1 MRKLTLVPLL
11 LVLFMCVTAF
21 RCGTCDPPNCT
32 EVIVCDNTGWDCHVE
47 RRRRHFSPDSQT
59 TASEMSEYVGVLDL
73 ANPWQPD
80 TYRPSQMTIKFVDSS
95 GQNSMQTFS
104 LSPAPENVTA
114 NILRFDNETT
124 PFAFVFDDP
133 AAVSNFVNTAPT
145 AENSEWDEIMTF
157 DFAVTQVD
165 CTAKSGSYINHFRQ
179 KDSSG
184 ITYDKSY
191 TIIYRAPRG
200 EFYGECNQGTFTLEQ

>member
-21 RCGTCDPPNCT
+21 RCGRCEPPNCEIVT
-32 EVIVCDNTGWDCHVE
+32 ECDRDGTCRTV
-47 RRRRHFSPDSQT
+47 RRHRFFTGHSPT
-59 TASEMSEYVGVLDL
+59 TASEMSENVGILDL

-80 TYRPSQMTIKFVDSS
+80 MNGVTQMTIKIVDSS
-95 GQNSMQTFS
+95 GQNSIQTFS
-104 LSPAPENVTA
+104 LSPAPADIAA
-114 NILRFDNETT
+114 NIPRYDNETT
-124 PFAFVFDDP
+124 PYAFVFDDP

-157 DFAVTQVD
+157 DFAITQVD
-165 CTAKSGSYINHFRQ
+165 CIAKSGRYINHFRQ

-191 TIIYRAPRG
+191 TIVYRSPRG
-200 EFYGECNQGTFTLEQ
+200 EYYGECNQGTITLEQ